1 MPVPGVT
8 SMEHTADLAIEVTAD
23 DPRELFRRSAL
34 GMMYLLLERI
44 PGEESETRRVDV
56 TASDMPGL
64 LRAWL
69 RELLYWHETEGYAVA
84 SCVIEALEPGDDVGS
99 EAHLDARV
107 RGGFDQG
114 DPVREIKGVT
124 LHGLAAEPRD
134 GGWYGRVI
142 FDV

>member
-8 SMEHTADLAIEVTAD
+8 SMEHTADVAIEVTAN

-34 GMMYLLLERI
+34 GMMYLLLERV
-44 PGEESETRRVDV
+44 PGEESESRRVDV

-84 SCVIEALEPGDDVGS
+84 SCEIEALEAGDDAGS
-99 EAHLDARV
+99 EARLEARV
-107 RGGFDQG
+107 WGHYPG
-114 DPVREIKGVT
+114 DPIREIKGVT
-124 LHGLAAEPRD
+124 LHGLAAETRD
-134 GGWYGRVI
+134 EGWYGRVI